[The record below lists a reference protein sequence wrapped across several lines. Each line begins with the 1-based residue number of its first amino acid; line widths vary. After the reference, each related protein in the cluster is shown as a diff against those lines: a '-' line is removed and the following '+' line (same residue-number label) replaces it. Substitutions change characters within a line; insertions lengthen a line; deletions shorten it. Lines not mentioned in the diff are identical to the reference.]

1 MTIAIKQDFRRK
13 YKPSRIK
20 ARIELSKLDDSRFFW
35 RGKKI
40 FATVELIP
48 SGKSNN
54 DYFIIQ
60 KNEEDELKSRSVGV
74 GYIQELEGE
83 KPEYRILSNDVKD
96 ARDLL
101 FQANQLIGEIEYNES
116 ARQLEEEINN
126 YLERTK

>member
-48 SGKSNN
+48 SDKSNN